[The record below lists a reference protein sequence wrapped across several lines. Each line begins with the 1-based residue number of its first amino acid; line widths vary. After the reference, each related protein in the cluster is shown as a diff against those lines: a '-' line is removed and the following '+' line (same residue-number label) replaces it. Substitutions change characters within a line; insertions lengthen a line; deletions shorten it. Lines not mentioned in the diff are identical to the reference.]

1 MNDKGLLDGIR
12 AVDYRTEGRTAMIVN
27 LTPYAVTLIGE
38 RGVFFTIEPSGKV
51 ARVSTGI
58 KVSEIEV
65 VDLPEPDGQTRYVVS
80 RDVVMA
86 CPDRDDLMMLLGA
99 E

>member
-1 MNDKGLLDGIR
+1 
-12 AVDYRTEGRTAMIVN
+12 MIVN

-51 ARVSTGI
+51 ARVSTETKVGEI
-58 KVSEIEV
+58 KVGEKIIPVAGITSGPV
-65 VDLPEPDGQTRYVVS
+65 VDLPDPDGQTRYVVN
-80 RDVVMA
+80 REVVLA

-99 E
+99 D